1 MIDIKNRNNSKPVE
15 GNDELTFQRSASS
28 GDMTGLIPSG
38 IEDNEIDSYEDI
50 YPYLPGSYKDVI
62 I

>member
-1 MIDIKNRNNSKPVE
+1 
-15 GNDELTFQRSASS
+15 
-28 GDMTGLIPSG
+28 MTGLIPSG
-38 IEDNEIDSYEDI
+38 IEDNEIDSYEDV